1 MTWRWLEALDG
12 SADFDVLRSRLLD
25 NAVLMMAV
33 VAIPGVLLS
42 LLRALS
48 IGFQPFMVVQLL
60 ATVLLWVL
68 FLVRRRLPF
77 LWRISLLTSSFL
89 VVAAVAVWQLGPV
102 ADARFFMVFS
112 TLFLGLLVSA
122 RAAWLSVAVTLL
134 TMAAISAYAIGHGLD
149 VMIDYPRFSREPST
163 WFSMTYALTVFGGVI
178 AYLAAELL
186 RNLHWSQQA
195 LRQQQV
201 AARHSEKQLQ
211 HTVELL
217 EKTNEAARIGTWELE
232 LDSRVL
238 TWNAVT
244 REIHEVDADAPID
257 LARSLGF
264 YPEGGS
270 RETIIRVIDEA
281 IEQHQPFDIEL
292 PIVTACDNQRW
303 VRSIGLPIVVD
314 GCCLRIYGMI
324 QDISELKQAQMLQE
338 EALSDQFQALRLSA
352 LQAAMVL
359 DPVIQSGQPE
369 MASKRLSETVAEAL
383 NVALASIWML
393 SDDGTDLA
401 CLDLFDAAKNRH
413 RQGERIRRSDY
424 AAYFDALTS
433 RSIVVA
439 HDARNDPATRDLHRR
454 LDRHDIGAMLDA
466 VINSDTGM
474 IGVVCAEHVGG
485 TRVWSNAEQSFL
497 SAASVLAASVWA
509 QHLRQIAAVG
519 LRESERR
526 LRDLIEDVPG
536 AAYRCLLDADWTMQ
550 YISEAIKSV
559 CGYPASAFIDNAEL
573 SYASIITSED
583 APMVDTAVMAAVR
596 SHQSWEIEYR
606 IHHRDGGI
614 RWVFE
619 KGHALY
625 SETGEVL
632 SLAGFI
638 HDITETKR
646 AQRLKNEFVSVV
658 SHELRTPLTSITG
671 ALGILASGVLA
682 PLPPKVMELLA
693 MARRNSEHLGRLI
706 NDLLDMEKLV
716 AGQMQL
722 VLSRQ
727 ALLPLIEQ
735 AIDSNRTYG
744 AERRVRIVRMGEPD
758 PALVNVDGQRLLQVM
773 SNLLSN
779 AIKFSPDDG
788 VVEVSVRRHG
798 EAAVRVT
805 VRDHGPGIPDEFR
818 ARIFEKFS
826 QADSSDTRQKGGTGL
841 GLAITRE
848 LIERMGG
855 EIGFDSS
862 PGDGTRFHFDLPR
875 AG

>member
-1 MTWRWLEALDG
+1 MTWHWLETLDG
-12 SADFDVLRSRLLD
+12 SADFDALRSRLLD
-25 NAVLMMAV
+25 NAVRLLALA
-33 VAIPGVLLS
+33 AIPGAVLS
-42 LLRALS
+42 LLRAWS
-48 IGFQPFMVVQLL
+48 IGFQPFMAVQLL
-60 ATVLLWVL
+60 VTALLWLMLVL
-68 FLVRRRLPF
+68 RRRLSF
-77 LWRISLLTSSFL
+77 QWRIGLMSGLFFG
-89 VVAAVAVWQLGPV
+89 VAAASVWQLGPV
-102 ADARFFMVFS
+102 ADARIFLVFS

-122 RAAWLSVAVTLL
+122 RAAWLSVAATVLVL
-134 TMAAISAYAIGHGLD
+134 MIIAAHTVANGLD
-149 VMIDYPRFSREPST
+149 VAIDYPRYVRQPTT
-163 WFSMTYALTVFGGVI
+163 WFSTIYTLAVFGGVI

-186 RNLHWSQQA
+186 RYLHWSQQS

-201 AARHSEKQLQ
+201 MATHSEKQLQ

-217 EKTNEAARIGTWELE
+217 EKTSEAARIGTWELE
-232 LDSRVL
+232 RDGRVL

-244 REIHEVDADAPID
+244 RAIHELQDDEVID
-257 LARSLGF
+257 LPRSLGF

-281 IEQHQPFDIEL
+281 IEHRQPFDIEL
-292 PIVTACDNQRW
+292 PIITAQDNPRW
-303 VRSIGLPIVVD
+303 VRLIGLPIVAD
-314 GCCLRIYGMI
+314 GRCQRIYGMI

-338 EALSDQFQALRLSA
+338 QALSDQFQALRLSA

-369 MASKRLSETVAEAL
+369 MASKRLTETVAEAL
-383 NVALASIWML
+383 NVGLASVWML
-393 SDDGTDLA
+393 CDDGTDLV
-401 CLDLFDAAKNRH
+401 CLDLFDAQTNRH
-413 RQGERIRRSDY
+413 RQSDRIRRSDY
-424 AAYFDALTS
+424 LDYFEALTS
-433 RSIVVA
+433 RSIIAA
-439 HDARNDPATRDLHRR
+439 HDARNDPATRDLHRA
-454 LDRHDIGAMLDA
+454 LARHDIGAMLDA
-466 VINSDTGM
+466 VINSDKGM
-474 IGVVCAEHVGG
+474 IGVVCAEHLGG
-485 TRVWSNAEQSFL
+485 PRLWSNAEQSFL
-497 SAASVLAASVWA
+497 SSASVLAASVWS
-509 QHLRQIAAVG
+509 QHLRQIAAVE

-526 LRDLIEDVPG
+526 LRDLIENVPG

-550 YISEAIKSV
+550 YISEAIESV
-559 CGYPASAFIDNAEL
+559 SGYPASAFIDNAEL
-573 SYASIITSED
+573 SYASIIIIED
-583 APMVDTAVMAAVR
+583 APMVDAAVMAAVS

-614 RWVFE
+614 RWVYE

-744 AERRVRIVRMGEPD
+744 AERRVRIVRMGEPN

-788 VVEVSVRRHG
+788 VVEVSVQRHG
-798 EAAVRVT
+798 EAFVRVT

-855 EIGFDSS
+855 QIGFDST
-862 PGDGTRFHFDLPR
+862 PGDGACFYFDLPR